1 MAKIKV
7 KLNSAGVREL
17 LKSSEM
23 QAILEA
29 KATQIAQSAGSG
41 YEIDRYTGVNRVNVG
56 IYPATKA
63 ARSDNFRNNTLLKA
77 VN

>member
-23 QAILEA
+23 QAVLEA
-29 KATQIAQSAGSG
+29 KATQIVQSAGPG

-56 IYPATKA
+56 IYPATKS

-77 VN
+77 VK